1 MTTPNTLISLRITDE
16 ELALLDARV
25 GLDGA
30 RNRSDVIRAAI
41 RSFLEDQPLLPDMDT
56 ITIPVGRSMKSILGD
71 LYELHGIS
79 HQQAAS
85 QGLQDYVRKIIQ
97 EETSLNEILAEG
109 LEVARSKTVGRSMKS
124 ILGDLYELHGI
135 SHQQAASQGLQDYVR
150 KMIQEEAQ
158 LNEILAEGLEVARSK
173 TVGRKEFTE

>member
-1 MTTPNTLISLRITDE
+1 MTNCHQLYYILYTPASVAILRGKRMNTPSTLVSLRITDE
-16 ELALLDARV
+16 EVALLDSRV

-41 RSFLEDQPLLPDMDT
+41 RSFLQDQPLLPDMDT
-56 ITIPVGRSMKSILGD
+56 ITIPVGRSMKARLGN

-85 QGLQDYVRKIIQ
+85 QGLQDYVRNIIK
-97 EETSLNEILAEG
+97 EEAQLNDILAEG
-109 LEVARSKTVGRSMKS
+109 LET
-124 ILGDLYELHGI
+124 
-135 SHQQAASQGLQDYVR
+135 
-150 KMIQEEAQ
+150 
-158 LNEILAEGLEVARSK
+158 ARSK

>member
-1 MTTPNTLISLRITDE
+1 MPKYQWPLSSLVWQIVITCNTYYIPPPLSINYEGQPMSTPNTLISLRITDE
-16 ELALLDARV
+16 EVALLDARI

-97 EETSLNEILAEG
+97 EEAT
-109 LEVARSKTVGRSMKS
+109 
-124 ILGDLYELHGI
+124 
-135 SHQQAASQGLQDYVR
+135 
-150 KMIQEEAQ
+150 

>member
-1 MTTPNTLISLRITDE
+1 MPKYSEPLSSHVCQIVITCNTIYIPPLLSINYEGEPMTTPNTLISLRITDE
-16 ELALLDARV
+16 EVALLDARI

-85 QGLQDYVRKIIQ
+85 QGLQDYVRK
-97 EETSLNEILAEG
+97 
-109 LEVARSKTVGRSMKS
+109 
-124 ILGDLYELHGI
+124 
-135 SHQQAASQGLQDYVR
+135 
-150 KMIQEEAQ
+150 MIQEEAQ

>member
-1 MTTPNTLISLRITDE
+1 MNTPSTLVSLRITDE
-16 ELALLDARV
+16 EVALLDSRV

-41 RSFLEDQPLLPDMDT
+41 RSFLQYQPLLPDMDT
-56 ITIPVGRSMKSILGD
+56 ITIPVGRSMKARLGD

-85 QGLQDYVRKIIQ
+85 QGLQDYVRNIIK
-97 EETSLNEILAEG
+97 EEAQLNDILAEG
-109 LEVARSKTVGRSMKS
+109 LET
-124 ILGDLYELHGI
+124 
-135 SHQQAASQGLQDYVR
+135 
-150 KMIQEEAQ
+150 
-158 LNEILAEGLEVARSK
+158 ARSK

>member
-1 MTTPNTLISLRITDE
+1 MPKYSEPLSSHVCQFVITCNTIYIPPLLSINYEGEPMTTPNTLISLRITDE
-16 ELALLDARV
+16 EVALLDARI

-85 QGLQDYVRKIIQ
+85 QGLQDYVRK
-97 EETSLNEILAEG
+97 
-109 LEVARSKTVGRSMKS
+109 
-124 ILGDLYELHGI
+124 
-135 SHQQAASQGLQDYVR
+135 
-150 KMIQEEAQ
+150 MIQEEAQ

>member
-1 MTTPNTLISLRITDE
+1 MPKYKLPLSSLVWQNVIICNTLYIPPPLSINYEGEPMSTPNTLISLRITDE
-16 ELALLDARV
+16 EVALLDARI

-85 QGLQDYVRKIIQ
+85 QGLQDYVRK
-97 EETSLNEILAEG
+97 
-109 LEVARSKTVGRSMKS
+109 
-124 ILGDLYELHGI
+124 
-135 SHQQAASQGLQDYVR
+135 
-150 KMIQEEAQ
+150 MIQEEAQ

>member
-1 MTTPNTLISLRITDE
+1 MNTPSTLVSLRITDE
-16 ELALLDARV
+16 EVALLDSRV

-56 ITIPVGRSMKSILGD
+56 ITIPVGRSMKARLGD

-79 HQQAAS
+79 QQQAAS
-85 QGLQDYVRKIIQ
+85 QGLQDYVRNIIK
-97 EETSLNEILAEG
+97 EEKQLNNILAEE
-109 LEVARSKTVGRSMKS
+109 LET
-124 ILGDLYELHGI
+124 
-135 SHQQAASQGLQDYVR
+135 
-150 KMIQEEAQ
+150 
-158 LNEILAEGLEVARSK
+158 ARSK

>member
-1 MTTPNTLISLRITDE
+1 MPKYQWPLSSLVLHIVIICNTYYIPPPLSTYYEGQPMSTPNTLISLRITDE
-16 ELALLDARV
+16 EVALLDARI

-41 RSFLEDQPLLPDMDT
+41 RSFLEDQPLLPDMET

-85 QGLQDYVRKIIQ
+85 QGLQDYVRKII
-97 EETSLNEILAEG
+97 
-109 LEVARSKTVGRSMKS
+109 
-124 ILGDLYELHGI
+124 H
-135 SHQQAASQGLQDYVR
+135 
-150 KMIQEEAQ
+150 EEAQ
-158 LNEILAEGLEVARSK
+158 LNDILAEGLEVARSK

>member
-1 MTTPNTLISLRITDE
+1 MNTPSTLVSLRITDE
-16 ELALLDARV
+16 EVALLDSRV

-56 ITIPVGRSMKSILGD
+56 ITIPVGRSMKARLGD

-79 HQQAAS
+79 QQQAAS
-85 QGLQDYVRKIIQ
+85 QGLQDYVRNII
-97 EETSLNEILAEG
+97 
-109 LEVARSKTVGRSMKS
+109 K
-124 ILGDLYELHGI
+124 
-135 SHQQAASQGLQDYVR
+135 
-150 KMIQEEAQ
+150 EEAQ
-158 LNEILAEGLEVARSK
+158 LNDILAEELETARSK

>member
-1 MTTPNTLISLRITDE
+1 MYYILYTPASVAILRGKRMNTPSTLVSLRITDE
-16 ELALLDARV
+16 EVALLDSRV

-41 RSFLEDQPLLPDMDT
+41 RSFLQDQPLLPDMDT
-56 ITIPVGRSMKSILGD
+56 ITIPVGRSMKARLGD

-85 QGLQDYVRKIIQ
+85 QGLQDYVRNIIK
-97 EETSLNEILAEG
+97 EEAQLNDILAEG
-109 LEVARSKTVGRSMKS
+109 LET
-124 ILGDLYELHGI
+124 
-135 SHQQAASQGLQDYVR
+135 
-150 KMIQEEAQ
+150 
-158 LNEILAEGLEVARSK
+158 ARSK

>member
-1 MTTPNTLISLRITDE
+1 MNTPSTLVSLRITDE
-16 ELALLDARV
+16 EVALLDARI

-56 ITIPVGRSMKSILGD
+56 ITIPVGRSMKARLGD

-79 HQQAAS
+79 QQQAAS
-85 QGLQDYVRKIIQ
+85 QGLQDYVRNIIK
-97 EETSLNEILAEG
+97 EESQLNNILAEE
-109 LEVARSKTVGRSMKS
+109 LET
-124 ILGDLYELHGI
+124 
-135 SHQQAASQGLQDYVR
+135 
-150 KMIQEEAQ
+150 
-158 LNEILAEGLEVARSK
+158 ARSK